1 MQAAVADRPAAAT
14 SAAPAR
20 ARLHGL
26 TGMRFFAAAWVFAY
40 HFLVLTV
47 AGAPWW
53 VARAQ
58 NAGHAAVSLFFVLSG
73 FVLAY
78 NYAEPLAAG
87 RVSRARFFR
96 LRLARVWPLYALVA
110 LAEIPLALRSGVPA
124 ARIGAATAADLVGL
138 QAWIPSIS
146 FVGNTPGWSVSVELF
161 FYAAFPWLAWLA
173 SRRAPRV
180 LAASFVV
187 ALVAAASPALVP
199 ATSGAATF
207 LKCGPPLRLAEFVAG
222 IALGGAFLRRRRP
235 LPRAAANALAAVA
248 VAAIAAIV
256 LASGHV
262 PRYFLHALLLP
273 PFALLLWAVASG
285 ALAWLGGRTP
295 TLLGEA
301 SYGLYLLQIPLFQ
314 LVGGKYEWRLSTLLA
329 FFTLLVATSIAT
341 HFLVEKPA
349 QRYVRGPKPSQ
360 GDQRDQGESQH
371 SP

>member
-1 MQAAVADRPAAAT
+1 MQPAVAERSVPA
-14 SAAPAR
+14 AAPAR

-47 AGAPWW
+47 GGAPWW
-53 VARAQ
+53 VERAQ

-78 NYAEPLAAG
+78 NYAEPLASG

-110 LAEIPLALRSGVPA
+110 LAEIPLALHAGVTP
-124 ARIGAATAADLVGL
+124 ARIGAATAGDLVGL
-138 QAWIPSIS
+138 QAWVPQIS

-161 FYAAFPWLAWLA
+161 FYAAFPWLAALA

-180 LAASFVV
+180 LAAAVV
-187 ALVAAASPALVP
+187 LALVAAASPALVP
-199 ATSGAATF
+199 PTSGAATF
-207 LKCGPPLRLAEFVAG
+207 LKCGPPLRLPEFIAG
-222 IALGGAFLRRRRP
+222 IALGGAFLRRRQP
-235 LPRAAANALAAVA
+235 LAPAAANALAAVA
-248 VAAIAAIV
+248 LVAVAAIV

-262 PRYFLHALLLP
+262 PRYFVHALLLP
-273 PFALLLWAVASG
+273 AFSLLLWAVASG
-285 ALAWLGGRTP
+285 ALRWLGGATL

-314 LVGGKYEWRLSTLLA
+314 ALGGKYEWRLPTMLA
-329 FFTLLVATSIAT
+329 FFAGLVALSIAT
-341 HFLVEKPA
+341 HFTVEKPA
-349 QRYVRGPKPSQ
+349 QRWLR
-360 GDQRDQGESQH
+360 
-371 SP
+371 